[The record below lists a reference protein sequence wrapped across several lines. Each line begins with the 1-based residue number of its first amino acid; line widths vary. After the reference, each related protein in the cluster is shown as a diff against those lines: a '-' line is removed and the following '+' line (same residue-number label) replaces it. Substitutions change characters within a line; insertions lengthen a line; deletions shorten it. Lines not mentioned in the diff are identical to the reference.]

1 MVSPK
6 DIPHEILFDIIAKLP
21 VKSLLKFRCVCKS
34 WHALISSPSFIS
46 AHLERTAMKSGC
58 GYLLMHSGNPDSLSG
73 FCPETYAKCLD
84 LDLPT
89 HRSGSSFYVYGSC
102 NGLLCISDTTKETIY
117 LWNPSIRKFKRL
129 PRGLIRVKYR
139 YSDVATIALG
149 FGLDVGGNDYKVV
162 RVGDFLHGVCVEV
175 YSLRLDS
182 WRIIHAVP
190 PVTEIF
196 KVFWS
201 NKWTY
206 LNGVVYW
213 IVQEFFPD
221 CRYIIS
227 FDMENEIFQRIMLP
241 DRLLAVTDSISIRVL
256 EKSLSLFHRR
266 QESDRGYHYY
276 YDIWVLEMDS
286 WKMIRTIPVPAEGK
300 IAWPL
305 AFTANGGV
313 HFTTYGNWQHRKLEL
328 YDPKSEQVTDTGIKL
343 GNYGGTRRRIY
354 GYSESLILL
363 N

>member
-21 VKSLLKFRCVCKS
+21 VKSLLKFRCE
-34 WHALISSPSFIS
+34 WFLFLRLWFLQWIA
-46 AHLERTAMKSGC
+46 
-58 GYLLMHSGNPDSLSG
+58 N
-73 FCPETYAKCLD
+73 
-84 LDLPT
+84 
-89 HRSGSSFYVYGSC
+89 
-102 NGLLCISDTTKETIY
+102 LLCISDTTKETTY

-196 KVFWS
+196 EVFWS

-266 QESDRGYHYY
+266 QESDREYHY

-286 WKMIRTIPVPAEGK
+286 WKMIRTIPVPSEGK

-354 GYSESLILL
+354 GYSESLVLL